1 MTAYTPKEYAEQV
14 YHGKVTPKTVRNWI
28 KYGKLPKG
36 TVVEY
41 TPTGRA
47 IIKVIEIQSNK
58 VSDLVKLMEAKFNGT
73 KTA

>member
-1 MTAYTPKEYAEQV
+1 MATYTPREYAEQV

-28 KYGKLPKG
+28 KDNKLPTG

-47 IIKVIEIQSNK
+47 IIKVIDTQSNK
-58 VSDLVKLMEAKFNGT
+58 VSDLVKRMELKYGAK
-73 KTA
+73 AA